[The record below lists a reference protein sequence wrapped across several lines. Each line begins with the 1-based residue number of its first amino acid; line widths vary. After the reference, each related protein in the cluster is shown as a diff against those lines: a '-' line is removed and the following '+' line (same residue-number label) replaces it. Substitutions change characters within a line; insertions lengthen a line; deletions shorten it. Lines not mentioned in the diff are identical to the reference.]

1 MFVLSNFSFARI
13 SMVSLNDIK
22 SQKDKISDLADRHG
36 IRNIRV
42 FGSYAHGN
50 ANENSDLDLLVTID
64 EDRSL
69 LDRIAFMH
77 DVEDLL
83 HIKVDVVN
91 ENALHHSI
99 RQAVIKEGVLL

>member
-1 MFVLSNFSFARI
+1 
-13 SMVSLNDIK
+13 MVSLNDIK
-22 SQKDKISDLADRHG
+22 NQKDIISDLADRHG
-36 IRNIRV
+36 VKNIRV
-42 FGSYAHGN
+42 FGSFAHGN
-50 ANENSDLDLLVTID
+50 ADENSDLDLLVTMD

-91 ENALHHSI
+91 ENALHHLISE
-99 RQAVIKEGVLL
+99 AVIKEGILL

>member
-1 MFVLSNFSFARI
+1 
-13 SMVSLNDIK
+13 MVSFNDIK
-22 SQKDKISDLADRHG
+22 SQSDKIAELAEKRG
-36 IRNIRV
+36 VRNIRV
-42 FGSYAHGN
+42 FGSYARGD
-50 ANENSDLDLLVTID
+50 ADENSDLDLLVSMD

-69 LDRIAFMH
+69 LDRIGFMH

-99 RQAVIKEGVLL
+99 RDEVIKDGVPL

>member
-1 MFVLSNFSFARI
+1 
-13 SMVSLNDIK
+13 MVSFNDIK
-22 SQKDKISDLADRHG
+22 SQRDKITELAEKRG
-36 IRNIRV
+36 VRNIRV
-42 FGSYAHGN
+42 FGSYARGD
-50 ANENSDLDLLVTID
+50 ADENSDLDLLVTMD

-69 LDRIAFMH
+69 LDRIGFMH

-99 RQAVIKEGVLL
+99 REEVIKDGVLL

>member
-1 MFVLSNFSFARI
+1 
-13 SMVSLNDIK
+13 MVSLNDIK
-22 SQKDKISDLADRHG
+22 NQKGKISELGNNRG

-42 FGSYAHGN
+42 FGSFAHGN
-50 ANENSDLDLLVTID
+50 VDENSDLDLLVTMD

-69 LDRIAFMH
+69 LDRIGFMH

-91 ENALHHSI
+91 ENALHHLVRDAI
-99 RQAVIKEGVLL
+99 TKEGILL

>member
-1 MFVLSNFSFARI
+1 
-13 SMVSLNDIK
+13 MVSFNDIK
-22 SQKDKISDLADRHG
+22 SQRDKIAELAEKRG
-36 IRNIRV
+36 VRNIRV
-42 FGSYAHGN
+42 FGSYARGD
-50 ANENSDLDLLVTID
+50 ADGNSDLDLLVSMD

-69 LDRIAFMH
+69 LDRIGFMH

-99 RQAVIKEGVLL
+99 RDKVIKDGVAL

>member
-1 MFVLSNFSFARI
+1 
-13 SMVSLNDIK
+13 MVSLNDIK
-22 SQKDKISDLADRHG
+22 NQRDKISNLAGKHG
-36 IRNIRV
+36 IKNIRV

-50 ANENSDLDLLVTID
+50 ADENSDLDLLVTID
-64 EDRSL
+64 ENRSL

-91 ENALHHSI
+91 EKALHHSI

>member
-1 MFVLSNFSFARI
+1 
-13 SMVSLNDIK
+13 MVSFNDIR
-22 SQKDKISDLADRHG
+22 SQRDKITELAEKRG
-36 IRNIRV
+36 VRNIRV
-42 FGSYAHGN
+42 FGSYARGD
-50 ANENSDLDLLVTID
+50 ADENSDLDLLVSMD

-69 LDRIAFMH
+69 LDRIGFMH

-99 RQAVIKEGVLL
+99 RDEVIKDGVLL

>member
-1 MFVLSNFSFARI
+1 
-13 SMVSLNDIK
+13 MVSFNDIK
-22 SQKDKISDLADRHG
+22 SQRDKIAELAEKRG
-36 IRNIRV
+36 VRNIRV
-42 FGSYAHGN
+42 FGSFARGD
-50 ANENSDLDLLVTID
+50 ADENSDLDLLVSMD

-69 LDRIAFMH
+69 LDRIGFMH

-99 RQAVIKEGVLL
+99 REEVIKDGVLL

>member
-1 MFVLSNFSFARI
+1 
-13 SMVSLNDIK
+13 MVSLNDIK
-22 SQKDKISDLADRHG
+22 NQKNKISVLANKHG

-50 ANENSDLDLLVTID
+50 ADENSDLDLLVTID

-83 HIKVDVVN
+83 QIKVDVVN
-91 ENALHHSI
+91 ENALHHFI
-99 RQAVIKEGVLL
+99 RETVIKEGISL